1 MKIYKIQDVEGFFS
15 VLDKCK
21 GVVELITTEGDRL
34 NLKSKLS
41 QYLALSKM
49 FKEADIENIE
59 LIAHEPED
67 VDLLFRFIMQDRE
80 RD

>member
-1 MKIYKIQDVEGFFS
+1 MKIYKIQDVEGFFD

-21 GVVELITTEGDRL
+21 GVVELVTTEGDRL

-59 LIAHEPED
+59 LIAHQPED
-67 VDLLFRFIMQDRE
+67 VDLLFRFILQDTE
-80 RD
+80 RN

>member
-1 MKIYKIQDVEGFFS
+1 MKIYKIEDVEGFFE

-21 GVVELITTEGDRL
+21 GVVELVTSEGDRL

-41 QYLALSKM
+41 QYVALTKM
-49 FKEADIENIE
+49 FKEAQIENIE

-67 VDLLFRFIMQDRE
+67 VDLLFRFVMQG
-80 RD
+80 